1 MARPFVSVI
10 TPTYN
15 RRRYFQGSLECF
27 LQQTYPRDRME
38 WLILDDGTETLE
50 DLVLAAKSAHPTL
63 NIRYIRVPEKLPLG
77 AKRNRLNREARGEII
92 VCWDDDDYYPPDRV
106 AHVVHKFR
114 TDPRIEVAG
123 SSLMYI
129 YFQDDKSI
137 WENGPYGPF
146 HTTNGPMAY
155 KKSYVS
161 KHFYDEDARSAEEKD
176 FLNSY
181 NTPVIQLDARKA
193 ILVIAHKEN
202 TVSKDF
208 LRTDQTISRKTSL
221 KLKDFIREASM
232 RAFYE

>member
-50 DLVLAAKSAHPTL
+50 DLVLAAKSTHPTL

-114 TDPRIEVAG
+114 ADPRIEVAG

-155 KKSYVS
+155 KKSYATS
-161 KHFYDEDARSAEEKD
+161 HSYDEDARSAEEKD

-181 NTPVIQLDARKA
+181 NTPLIQLDARKA

-208 LRTDQTISRKTSL
+208 LRTDKTISRKTSL

-232 RAFYE
+232 RAFFA